1 MAFPC
6 IIATGKYVPDHLV
19 TNQEIECLIGEP
31 VDEWLQQNVGIKQR
45 YFLKEGQTTSD
56 LVVAAV
62 RVALDRAGLAAKEID
77 LLICSTDTPDWLSPA
92 TACAVLAK
100 LGVSDTP
107 GFDVNSACAGW
118 VNALDLAAR
127 RIMTDHAIR
136 YIVVAGAYAMSRF
149 LDMRD
154 KYTATLFADGA
165 GVVILTK
172 SDKQHWLGSSFKSFN
187 EGYDALGIFT
197 GGAACPA
204 DLENIQRYG
213 PPRVKFVKKIPSG
226 FNREHWPEVMK
237 NACSQA
243 DVSFEQVNHFYFTQL
258 NMHTIR
264 AVMRD
269 LGQPLA
275 KAHFIMDKYGYT
287 GSACLPMTLDDAVE
301 QGIGPQSGELLLFT
315 ASGGGITMASSLWRW
330 PCAVSR

>member
-1 MAFPC
+1 MVFPC
-6 IIATGKYVPDHLV
+6 IIATGKYVPDRLV

-56 LVVAAV
+56 LVVEAV
-62 RVALDRAGLAAKEID
+62 RVALGRAGLAAKEID
-77 LLICSTDTPDWLSPA
+77 LLICSTDTPDWFSPA
-92 TACAVLAK
+92 TASVVLSK

-118 VNALDLAAR
+118 VNALDIAAR

-154 KYTATLFADGA
+154 KFTATLFADGA

-172 SDKQHWLGSSFKSFN
+172 SDKQHWLSSSFKSFN
-187 EGYDALGIFT
+187 ECYDALGIFT
-197 GGAACPA
+197 GGAARPA
-204 DLENIQRYG
+204 NLENIQRYG
-213 PPRVKFVKKIPSG
+213 PPFVKFVKKIPSG

-243 DVSFEQVNHFYFTQL
+243 DVTFEQISHFYFTQL
-258 NMHTIR
+258 NLRTIQ
-264 AVMRD
+264 AVMKD
-269 LGQPLA
+269 INQPLT
-275 KAHFIMDKYGYT
+275 KTHWIMDKYGYT
-287 GSACLPMTLDDAVE
+287 GSGCLPMTLDDAVE
-301 QGIGPQSGELLLFT
+301 RGIGPQSGDLLLFT
-315 ASGGGITMASSLWRW
+315 ASGGGITMASSLWKW
-330 PCAVSR
+330 L